1 MDPEGVPLPVNM
13 ALPAPVMIED
23 SILTNWVSIGAGG
36 FGEIYKARHQG
47 WCLDVAIK
55 LLHNDDGTSLSL
67 LREVEMML
75 QGSSDYVMPVL
86 GIFRGRPQ
94 NSGPSAQLGLV
105 MKYMEKGS
113 LESLQKTLDG
123 VPPLPLVFRLAHQVA
138 LGINF
143 LHSLLSPILHRDL
156 KPSNVLLDSYLNVK
170 LTDFGLSKPS
180 QTQAQ
185 VSKKD
190 LEDGAGTISY
200 MPPEAFDINYKHSR
214 SFDIYSYGILL
225 WSIATG
231 KQPYPHVQPSLVV
244 FLIPKG
250 QRPSLEELSNQVEL
264 RGLVELME
272 KCWETSSTLRPSSLD
287 CTKITEKLYERQKRG
302 INDSVHEVLKKLEQK
317 EQEKMTEKLQSLHVT
332 PASVSPRVEAM
343 KNHEIRDS
351 SIKKRSRLHMKTG
364 PLPPVQEVVPGRIS
378 NQRVKEP
385 PASRQ
390 ASMCDVDMTR
400 SSTDDHKPKASSVRP
415 IGESLAPP
423 STTRSRQAG
432 AAKNPLRDL
441 KNPPQPFWEPSER
454 KRLPT
459 APSPV
464 NSPSPHPGSRKNR
477 SLPAP
482 VMMED
487 YRFSNWVWIGDGGF
501 GEIFQ
506 AWHKRW
512 CYNVAIK
519 LLHNY
524 DGTSSSLLRQV
535 EMMRQ
540 GSSDYVMPVL
550 GVFNGR
556 TPNSGL
562 SAQLGLVMKY
572 MENGSLESLQKTFD
586 RVQQLPLVFRLAHQV
601 ALGINFLHSLLSPI
615 LHLDLKPSN
624 VLLDSDLNVKL
635 TDFGLSKPSQTQA
648 QVSKKDL
655 EDGAG
660 TISYMPP
667 EAFDINYKPSR
678 SFDIYSYGILLWSIA
693 TGKQPYPYVKPS
705 LVVFLIPKGQRPSLE
720 ELSNQVELRGLV
732 ELMEKCWE
740 TSSTQRPSSLE
751 CTNITEKL
759 YERQEPGINDAVYE
773 VLYKLVNIKYLH
785 KRVTLTL
792 HNINMTH
799 QNHLRLILHF
809 LIHLFLFLFSG
820 SRGDETNRRRSF
832 RAFASHLTEL
842 H

>member
-1 MDPEGVPLPVNM
+1 M

-67 LREVEMML
+67 LREVQMML

-123 VPPLPLVFRLAHQVA
+123 VPPLPLVFRLAHQ
-138 LGINF
+138 
-143 LHSLLSPILHRDL
+143 
-156 KPSNVLLDSYLNVK
+156 PSNVLLDSYLNVK

-190 LEDGAGTISY
+190 LEDGAGTTSY
-200 MPPEAFDINYKHSR
+200 MPPEAFDINYKPSR

-364 PLPPVQEVVPGRIS
+364 PLPPVQEWSLGGS
-378 NQRVKEP
+378 QSKEP

-441 KNPPQPFWEPSER
+441 KNPPQPFWVDEPSER
-454 KRLPT
+454 KRLQQRHLC
-459 APSPV
+459 S
-464 NSPSPHPGSRKNR
+464 SPSRIQE
-477 SLPAP
+477 A
-482 VMMED
+482 
-487 YRFSNWVWIGDGGF
+487 
-501 GEIFQ
+501 GEQ
-506 AWHKRW
+506 
-512 CYNVAIK
+512 
-519 LLHNY
+519 
-524 DGTSSSLLRQV
+524 
-535 EMMRQ
+535 
-540 GSSDYVMPVL
+540 
-550 GVFNGR
+550 
-556 TPNSGL
+556 
-562 SAQLGLVMKY
+562 
-572 MENGSLESLQKTFD
+572 
-586 RVQQLPLVFRLAHQV
+586 
-601 ALGINFLHSLLSPI
+601 
-615 LHLDLKPSN
+615 
-624 VLLDSDLNVKL
+624 
-635 TDFGLSKPSQTQA
+635 
-648 QVSKKDL
+648 
-655 EDGAG
+655 
-660 TISYMPP
+660 
-667 EAFDINYKPSR
+667 
-678 SFDIYSYGILLWSIA
+678 
-693 TGKQPYPYVKPS
+693 
-705 LVVFLIPKGQRPSLE
+705 
-720 ELSNQVELRGLV
+720 
-732 ELMEKCWE
+732 
-740 TSSTQRPSSLE
+740 
-751 CTNITEKL
+751 
-759 YERQEPGINDAVYE
+759 
-773 VLYKLVNIKYLH
+773 
-785 KRVTLTL
+785 
-792 HNINMTH
+792 
-799 QNHLRLILHF
+799 
-809 LIHLFLFLFSG
+809 
-820 SRGDETNRRRSF
+820 
-832 RAFASHLTEL
+832 
-842 H
+842 